1 MRILYI
7 LHTTEIHGATISFIN
22 SIKGLIKKG
31 IEPVIVIPSN
41 CEESLLFQEGLN
53 DTKIVYY
60 KLPIIQSTIEKQ
72 QFKKLSFFNK
82 LRFLVFLYRRK
93 KLSFQELDKIVKK
106 EKPDIIHTNVGT
118 IHEGFW
124 VAKKNHIPHI
134 FHIREYQ
141 DKDFNW
147 KIIPSKL
154 LYCWILKHSFVI
166 TITDALGKH
175 FRIEKCSKRR
185 TIYNGIYE
193 KGKIALRIPKERFF
207 LCASR
212 ISKEKGL
219 GDVVRAFSQFHQKY
233 PNYSLV
239 IAGKGSHHYIEE
251 LVGIAKE
258 GKCEE
263 SIVFPGHIDNPFE
276 YMKKAKALI
285 VGSYNEGF
293 GRMTAEA
300 AFAGCIVIGRY
311 SGGTKEIL
319 RKTGGYTFMN
329 NDGLINA
336 MKDIEL
342 LSDEE
347 YIKKAKR
354 AQKVAQQ
361 LYSTEQNVD
370 SIYSFY
376 LKIMKKA

>member
-1 MRILYI
+1 MRVLYI
-7 LHTTEIHGATISFIN
+7 LHTTEMHGATISFIN

-31 IEPVIVIPSN
+31 IKPVIVIPSN
-41 CEESLLFQEGLN
+41 SNDCLLQEHLN
-53 DTKIVYY
+53 NTNIVYY
-60 KLPIIQSTIEKQ
+60 KSTIIQSTIDNQ
-72 QFKKLSFFNK
+72 QYNKLSFFNK
-82 LRFLVFLYRRK
+82 LRFFVFLYRRK
-93 KLSFQELDKIVKK
+93 RLSFKELDRIVRK

-141 DKDFNW
+141 DRDFNW
-147 KIIPSKL
+147 RIIPSKL
-154 LYCWILKHSFVI
+154 LYCWILKRSFVI

-175 FRIEKCSKRR
+175 FRIEKYSKRR

-193 KGKIALRIPKERFF
+193 KEKTALMILKEKFF

-219 GDVVRAFSQFHQKY
+219 SDVVRAFSLFHQTY

-239 IAGKGSHHYIEE
+239 IAGKGSPHYIEE
-251 LVGIAKE
+251 LMCIAKE

-263 SIVFPGHIDNPFE
+263 SIVFLGHIDNPFE

-300 AFAGCIVIGRY
+300 AFAGCLVIGRN

-319 RKTGGYTFMN
+319 DKTGGYSFIDY
-329 NDGLINA
+329 DGIVKA
-336 MKDIEL
+336 MKDIEQ

-347 YIKKAKR
+347 YLEKATQ

-361 LYSTEQNVD
+361 LYSTEQNID
-370 SIYSFY
+370 AIYSFY
-376 LKIMKKA
+376 LEIMKEEK

>member
-1 MRILYI
+1 
-7 LHTTEIHGATISFIN
+7 
-22 SIKGLIKKG
+22 
-31 IEPVIVIPSN
+31 
-41 CEESLLFQEGLN
+41 LN
-53 DTKIVYY
+53 NTNIVYY
-60 KLPIIQSTIEKQ
+60 KSTIIQSTIDNQ
-72 QFKKLSFFNK
+72 QYNKLSFFNK
-82 LRFLVFLYRRK
+82 LRFFVFLYRRK
-93 KLSFQELDKIVKK
+93 RLSFKELDRIVRK

-124 VAKKNHIPHI
+124 VAKKNHIPHM

-147 KIIPSKL
+147 RIIPSKL
-154 LYCWILKHSFVI
+154 LYCWILKRSFVI

-175 FRIEKCSKRR
+175 FRIEKYSKRR

-193 KGKIALRIPKERFF
+193 KEKTALMILKEKFF

-219 GDVVRAFSQFHQKY
+219 SDVVRAFSLFHQTY

-239 IAGKGSHHYIEE
+239 IAGKGSPHYIEE
-251 LVGIAKE
+251 LMCIAKE

-263 SIVFPGHIDNPFE
+263 SIVFLGHIDNPFE

-300 AFAGCIVIGRY
+300 AFAGCLVIGRN

-319 RKTGGYTFMN
+319 DKTGGYSFIDY
-329 NDGLINA
+329 DGIVKA
-336 MKDIEL
+336 MKDIEQ

-347 YIKKAKR
+347 YLEKATQ

-361 LYSTEQNVD
+361 LYSTEQNID
-370 SIYSFY
+370 AIYSFY
-376 LKIMKKA
+376 LEIMKEEK

>member
-1 MRILYI
+1 MKVLYI
-7 LHTTEIHGATISFIN
+7 LHTTEMHGATISFIN
-22 SIKGLIKKG
+22 SLKGLIQKG
-31 IEPVIVIPSN
+31 IIPIIVLPSSSK
-41 CEESLLFQEGLN
+41 EGHFFQLQLDN
-53 DTKIVYY
+53 TNTIYY
-60 KLPIIQSTIEKQ
+60 IIPIIQSTIDKQ
-72 QFKKLSFFNK
+72 QFNKLSFFNK
-82 LRFLVFLYRRK
+82 LRYLLFLYRRK
-93 KLSFQELDKIVKK
+93 NLSFQELNQIVKK

-147 KIIPSKL
+147 KIIPSKRIF
-154 LYCWILKHSFVI
+154 CWMLKHSFVI
-166 TITDALGKH
+166 TITDALGRH
-175 FRIEKCSKRR
+175 FRIDKFSKRR

-193 KGKIALRIPKERFF
+193 KEKTALMIPKERFF

-219 GDVVRAFSQFHQKY
+219 GDVVRAFSQFHQEY

-239 IAGKGSHHYIEE
+239 IAGKGTPHYIEE

-263 SIVFPGHIDNPFE
+263 SIVFLGHIDNPFE

-300 AFAGCIVIGRY
+300 AFAGCLVIGRNA
-311 SGGTKEIL
+311 GGTKEIL
-319 RKTGGYTFMN
+319 DKIGGYSFIN
-329 NDGLINA
+329 NDGLEEA
-336 MKDIEL
+336 MKDVIQ

-347 YIKKAKR
+347 YINKAKH

-361 LYSTEQNVD
+361 LYSTEQNID
-370 SIYSFY
+370 AIYSLY
-376 LKIMKKA
+376 LDIVKEM

>member
-1 MRILYI
+1 MKVLYI
-7 LHTTEIHGATISFIN
+7 LHTTEMHGATISFIN

-31 IEPVIVIPSN
+31 IEPVFVIPSN
-41 CEESLLFQEGLN
+41 CKDFLLFQEHLN
-53 DTKIVYY
+53 NTKIVYY
-60 KLPIIQSTIEKQ
+60 KSPVIQSTIDKQ

-82 LRFLVFLYRRK
+82 LRFLIFLYRRK
-93 KLSFQELDKIVKK
+93 RLSFQELNQIVKQ

-141 DKDFNW
+141 DRDFNW

-175 FRIEKCSKRR
+175 FRIEKYSKRR

-193 KGKIALRIPKERFF
+193 KGNTALMIPKDSFF

-219 GDVVRAFSQFHQKY
+219 GDVVRAFSLFHQKY

-239 IAGKGSHHYIEE
+239 IAGKGSPNYIEE
-251 LVGIAKE
+251 LVSIAKE
-258 GKCEE
+258 GKC
-263 SIVFPGHIDNPFE
+263 
-276 YMKKAKALI
+276 
-285 VGSYNEGF
+285 
-293 GRMTAEA
+293 
-300 AFAGCIVIGRY
+300 
-311 SGGTKEIL
+311 
-319 RKTGGYTFMN
+319 
-329 NDGLINA
+329 
-336 MKDIEL
+336 
-342 LSDEE
+342 
-347 YIKKAKR
+347 
-354 AQKVAQQ
+354 
-361 LYSTEQNVD
+361 
-370 SIYSFY
+370 
-376 LKIMKKA
+376 